1 MNRILIGCCV
11 ALLLVNGWLVFDRVT
26 TPAQAHE
33 APDAHAEEDEPELAA
48 YMTSMQQYS
57 HKLMLSV
64 QARNAPAAGF
74 YLHELEELSE
84 TIVAEVETYEGYEIA
99 ALTSSMLMPQLEN
112 LDAALDGGDWSRVDT
127 QIEAVTQSCNQ
138 CHEATDHGFI
148 RIQSENLTNPY
159 NQTFEPLSSN

>member
-1 MNRILIGCCV
+1 MNRVLIGCCV
-11 ALLLVNGWLVFDRVT
+11 ALLLVNGWLIFDRVAA
-26 TPAQAHE
+26 PAQAQQ
-33 APDAHAEEDEPELAA
+33 APSETHAEEEPELAA

-84 TIVAEVETYEGYEIA
+84 TIETEVPTYEGYEIA
-99 ALTSSMLMPQLEN
+99 ALTSSMLMPQLEE
-112 LDAALDGGDWSRVDT
+112 LDEALDRTNWSRVDA

-148 RIQSENLTNPY
+148 RIESENLTNPY
-159 NQTFEPLSSN
+159 NQSFQPMSGN